1 MCLIFYARNPA
12 FLNPETLAAVMR
24 DSSGYV
30 MLAFILFSVFR
41 NFTLLPSTVLVIAGT
56 LLFPERLGLVFYIS
70 LVGVVISAALIYF
83 LFEFLGLDTFFKKRY
98 PERVR
103 RLERQLQQRGIW
115 IVMAWSAFPFVP
127 TDVICYV
134 AGTLRMNF
142 TRFALGVALG
152 ELPVIGFYV
161 LVVGRASPSL
171 GLFGLAG

>member
-1 MCLIFYARNPA
+1 MFYARNPD

-24 DSSGYV
+24 ASSGYV
-30 MLAFILFSVFR
+30 MLAFILFSVLR

-56 LLFPERLGLVFYIS
+56 LLFPERLGLVFSIS
-70 LVGVVISAALIYF
+70 LAGVVISAALIYF
-83 LFEFLGLDTFFKKRY
+83 LFEFLGLDTFFKGRY

-103 RLERQLQQRGIW
+103 WLERQLQQRGIW

-142 TRFALGVALG
+142 ARFALGVALG
-152 ELPVIGFYV
+152 ELPLIYFYV
-161 LVVGRASPSL
+161 LAVDSASSSW

>member
-1 MCLIFYARNPA
+1 MFYARKPD
-12 FLNPETLAAVMR
+12 FLNPETLATVMR

-41 NFTLLPSTVLVIAGT
+41 NFTLLPSTVLVITGT
-56 LLFPERLGLVFYIS
+56 LLFPERLGLVFSIS

-83 LFEFLGLDTFFKKRY
+83 LFEFLGLDTFFKRRY

-103 RLERQLQQRGIW
+103 WLERQLQQRGIW

-152 ELPVIGFYV
+152 ELPLIIFYV
-161 LVVGRASPSL
+161 LVVDSASSSL